1 METDPDKR
9 VETFHQITKYMHDN
23 VYWYG
28 LYVDPDMW
36 IVTSDLTGVK
46 FSGVTP
52 FYNIMEWD
60 FAQ

>member
-1 METDPDKR
+1 MNPDTIPVSKPTEYPVANPLNAFR
-9 VETFHQITKYMHDN
+9 F
-23 VYWYG
+23 G

-52 FYNIMEWD
+52 FFNIMEWD